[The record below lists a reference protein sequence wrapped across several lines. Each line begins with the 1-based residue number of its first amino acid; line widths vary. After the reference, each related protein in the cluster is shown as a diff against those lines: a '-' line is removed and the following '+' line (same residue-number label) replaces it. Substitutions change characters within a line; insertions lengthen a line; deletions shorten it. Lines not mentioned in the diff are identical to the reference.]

1 LIYFKVIV
9 DPRKPVNTTTPTGIN
24 TTTPTSRTG
33 SSSAKVAADTGE
45 KSNVGAIVGV
55 IFAVVVIIIAL
66 VLAVIYFK
74 RR

>member
-1 LIYFKVIV
+1 LK
-9 DPRKPVNTTTPTGIN
+9 
-24 TTTPTSRTG
+24 
-33 SSSAKVAADTGE
+33 AKVSADTGE